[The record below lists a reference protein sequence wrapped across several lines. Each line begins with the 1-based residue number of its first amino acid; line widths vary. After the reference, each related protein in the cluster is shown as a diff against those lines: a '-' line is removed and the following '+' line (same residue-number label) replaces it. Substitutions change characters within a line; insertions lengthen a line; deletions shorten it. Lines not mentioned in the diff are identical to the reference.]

1 MDTINGFF
9 REKDLLRPGILPV
22 SRSGFRRMIERGEF
36 PKPLKISE
44 RVSAW
49 PVASVARAL
58 EDLRIRAEGGDR
70 A

>member
-1 MDTINGFF
+1 
-9 REKDLLRPGILPV
+9 LQPGMLPV

-36 PKPLKISE
+36 PRPLKISE

-49 PVASVARAL
+49 PASAVAKAL
-58 EDLRIRAEGGDR
+58 EDLRIRAEGGAR